1 MMHLRKVVKVG
12 NGLFVGIPAEV
23 CENLGLERGDTLR
36 MIYLEG
42 YGFLMVK
49 DYGEEEVPIPIQRL
63 ASMKLIADNIVAD
76 LRRRARSIMAQ
87 FSFNFMSR
95 IMSDLI
101 RGGILKVDYDR
112 VREEAGRMMIQD
124 IKQLPNPGTQ
134 KGAVERVKKKYTPTR
149 KRKQSQGKG

>member
-1 MMHLRKVVKVG
+1 MMHLRKIVKVG

-23 CENLGLERGDTLR
+23 CDNLGLEKGDTLR

-49 DYGEEEVPIPIQRL
+49 DYGNEEVPIPIQRL
-63 ASMKLIADNIVAD
+63 ASMRLIADNVVAD
-76 LRRRARSIMAQ
+76 LRRRAKSMMAQ

-101 RGGILKVDYDR
+101 RGGILKIDYNR
-112 VREEAGRMMIQD
+112 VREEAGRTMIQD
-124 IKQLPNPGTQ
+124 MKQLPNPGTQ
-134 KGAVERVKKKYTPTR
+134 KGAVEKSEKKYPPAR
-149 KRKQSQGKG
+149 KRKHSHGKG